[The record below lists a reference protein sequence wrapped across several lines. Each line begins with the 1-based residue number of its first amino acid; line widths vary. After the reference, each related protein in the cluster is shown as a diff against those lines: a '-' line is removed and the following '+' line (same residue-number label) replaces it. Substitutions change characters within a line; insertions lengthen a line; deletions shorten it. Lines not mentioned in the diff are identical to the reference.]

1 MTEFIDQTH
10 IKNVDE
16 WEASIKISPEVLATA
31 KKILLKVMKG
41 ADVFETIRKYPV
53 PNHGNISKHAL
64 VTAYK
69 DMISKGEIAEDPNLL
84 SRIRMKPMRT
94 LSGVTTVTVLTGPY
108 PCPGNCI
115 FCPTDARMPKSYLP
129 DEPGAARAFQNHFN
143 PYEQVLSRI
152 KTYEAVGH
160 PTDKIEL
167 LILGGSWTNYP
178 QSYQTWFVQR
188 CLDAMNGCDSE
199 NIQSAQT
206 INETAAHRNV
216 GLVVETR
223 PDLINPE
230 ILKFLRFLG
239 VTKIQIGIQSL
250 NDEILLSNRRG
261 HTVAE
266 ALSATA
272 LCRAA
277 GFKIVLHWMPNL
289 LNATPESDREDFN
302 KFWIQAENGL
312 GFCPDELKIY
322 PTQLLINTDLYR
334 EWGKGQY
341 QPYDTEILIQLI
353 ADIKS
358 TVQPYCRINRVIRD
372 IPSHHIVDGNTRSS
386 LRMDIQK
393 RMNLLGTKCQC
404 IRCREI
410 KGQQVKPDKL
420 QLIDFQ
426 YTPAYSHEHFL
437 QFVTDQDK
445 IAGYLRL
452 SLPWKNA
459 PQTGIAELEN
469 AALIREIHIYGQS
482 LAVGSEQTG
491 AAQHIGLGTRLIES
505 ACEIARQEGFQKLAV
520 ISAIGTRRYYQS
532 RGFSRG
538 DYYMIR
544 PLNESC
550 DEQKG

>member
-10 IKNVDE
+10 VKDVNE

-41 ADVFETIRKYPV
+41 ADVYETIRKYPV

-69 DMISKGEIAEDPNLL
+69 DMISKGEIAEDSKLL

-115 FCPTDARMPKSYLP
+115 FCPTDIRMPKSYLP
-129 DEPGAARAFQNHFN
+129 DEPGAARAFQNHFD

-199 NIQSAQT
+199 NIQSAQM

-216 GLVVETR
+216 GLVIETR

-230 ILKFLRFLG
+230 ILKFLRILG

-250 NDEILLSNRRG
+250 NDDILLSNRRG

-277 GFKIVLHWMPNL
+277 GYKIVLHWMPNL
-289 LNATPESDREDFN
+289 LHATPESDREDFR

-322 PTQLLINTDLYR
+322 PTQLLINTDLYK
-334 EWGKGQY
+334 EWEKGLY
-341 QPYDTEILIQLI
+341 QPYDTETLIQLI
-353 ADIKS
+353 ADIKA

-372 IPSHHIVDGNTRSS
+372 IPSHHIVEGNTRSS
-386 LRMDIQK
+386 LRMDVQK
-393 RMNLLGTKCQC
+393 RMNLLGTKCKC

-410 KGQQVKPDKL
+410 KGQAIKPEKL

-426 YTPAYSHEHFL
+426 YAPAYSHEHFL

-452 SLPWKNA
+452 SLPAKNA

-491 AAQHIGLGTRLIES
+491 AAQHMGLGTRLIES
-505 ACEIARQEGFQKLAV
+505 ACEIARQEGFQKIAV

-544 PLNESC
+544 LLNKSY

>member
-452 SLPWKNA
+452 SLPCKNA